1 MISAEFPLFFH
12 MFLAV
17 DVTPS
22 DAEVQGADCHDVAD
36 QHWINGNLPCEGDA
50 GYEMVDLME
59 LVAEKGGLNHQHSH
73 TYGFN
78 GTSTIQK

>member
-12 MFLAV
+12 MLLAV

-22 DAEVQGADCHDVAD
+22 DTEVQGADCHDVAD

-50 GYEMVDLME
+50 GYA
-59 LVAEKGGLNHQHSH
+59 AEKGGFNHQHSH

-78 GTSTIQK
+78 GTSTIRGF